1 MPELG
6 RFPGEENGQPAPSFL
21 PEKPHEERSIMGYKK
36 KRRQNSC
43 KRVGHDLVTNQQQ
56 TLMFIPSALLRVH
69 LGWAV

>member
-36 KRRQNSC
+36 KRR
-43 KRVGHDLVTNQQQ
+43 KTVAKELDMT
-56 TLMFIPSALLRVH
+56 
-69 LGWAV
+69 